1 VAEQKQWPPASD
13 PELELVL
20 RRLGEQIAY
29 PPTPPL
35 AAAMRRSLLAPGRR
49 QPARWRQFAVALAA
63 IVIAVLLLAASPA
76 LRTAVAGRLG
86 LRGITIHQVPVVPTA
101 PTALPLPAVAPAAAT
116 ALPQP
121 TAAPTA
127 TSVPVGERLHLGERL
142 AVAQGAQRVAFP
154 VLIPAA
160 LGPPDEVYVLLETDT
175 AAPGTSPAPPGGL
188 VTLVY
193 RPRPNLPAVAETGVG
208 LLLGEFQGSTDQVFI
223 SKMAGP
229 GTQIVPV
236 SVAGQPGFWLTGQPH
251 EFLYRD
257 AGGVAHQQTLR
268 LAGNTL
274 IWERGDLTLRLE
286 AGVDE
291 ATALRIAAS
300 VR

>member
-1 VAEQKQWPPASD
+1 MAEPWPPASD

-20 RRLGEQIAY
+20 KRLGEQIAY

-35 AAAMRRSLLAPGRR
+35 AAAVRGRLQAPGRR
-49 QPARWRQFAVALAA
+49 PAAPWRRFAVALAA
-63 IVIAVLLLAASPA
+63 AIVLAILLLAASPT

-86 LRGITIHQVPVVPTA
+86 LRGITIQQVPVVPTV
-101 PTALPLPAVAPAAAT
+101 PTALPLPAVAPT
-116 ALPQP
+116 VSPTLPLP

-127 TSVPVGERLHLGERL
+127 TAVPIGERLHLGERL
-142 AVAQGAQRVAFP
+142 SLAQAAQRVGFP

-160 LGPPDEVYVLLETDT
+160 LGLPDAVYVLLATDT
-175 AAPGTSPAPPGGL
+175 PAPGTSPAPPGGL

-193 RPRPNLPAVAETGVG
+193 QPRPDLPAVAETGVG
-208 LLLGEFQGSTDQVFI
+208 LLLGEFQGSTDQAFL

-229 GTQIVPV
+229 GTQIAPV
-236 SVAGQPGFWLTGQPH
+236 TVAGQPGFWLSGQPH

-257 AGGVAHQQTLR
+257 ANGVARQQTLR

-274 IWERGDLTLRLE
+274 IWEHGTLTLRLE

-291 ATALRIAAS
+291 ATALRIATS
-300 VR
+300 VP